1 MAKKTA
7 LLGMLVA
14 LAFVLSYIETLIPVN
29 LGIPGAK
36 LGLANLVVMVA
47 LYTLGTKEAFAL
59 SMVRIL
65 LTGLT
70 FSSMAAMLYSFA
82 GGLLSFAVMYLAKR
96 SKLFSAAGVSVLGGI
111 SHNAGQIFVAMWV
124 LDTATLIYY
133 LPVLAITGIASGT
146 VIGLLAVGSGRGGS
160 HPGAELRIR
169 IRPAGARDRRKSRS
183 PGLVAATGLGYMHGH
198 APGAGAL
205 PWGFAGQDNARGV
218 SSGRKV

>member
-47 LYTLGTKEAFAL
+47 LYTLGTKEAFGL

-82 GGLLSFAVMYLAKR
+82 GGLLSFAVMALMKKTK
-96 SKLFSAAGVSVLGGI
+96 KLSVTGVSVLGGI
-111 SHNAGQIFVAMWV
+111 AHNAGQIFVAMWI

-133 LPVLAITGIASGT
+133 LPVLAITGVASGT
-146 VIGLLAVGSGRGGS
+146 VIGLLAVMVIRRIF
-160 HPGAELRIR
+160 GAIN
-169 IRPAGARDRRKSRS
+169 RD
-183 PGLVAATGLGYMHGH
+183 
-198 APGAGAL
+198 
-205 PWGFAGQDNARGV
+205 N
-218 SSGRKV
+218 

>member
-14 LAFVLSYIETLIPVN
+14 LAFVLSYIETLIPIN

-82 GGLLSFAVMYLAKR
+82 GGLLSFAVMYLVKR

-124 LDTATLIYY
+124 LDCFRNGDRTSCSDGD
-133 LPVLAITGIASGT
+133 PTGFWHDKPL
-146 VIGLLAVGSGRGGS
+146 GLMFFNQK
-160 HPGAELRIR
+160 E
-169 IRPAGARDRRKSRS
+169 
-183 PGLVAATGLGYMHGH
+183 
-198 APGAGAL
+198 
-205 PWGFAGQDNARGV
+205 
-218 SSGRKV
+218 

>member
-47 LYTLGTKEAFAL
+47 LYTLGTKEAFGL

-82 GGLLSFAVMYLAKR
+82 GGLLSFAVMAMIKKTK
-96 SKLFSAAGVSVLGGI
+96 KLSVTGVSVLGGI
-111 SHNAGQIFVAMWV
+111 AHNAGQIFVAMWI

-133 LPVLAITGIASGT
+133 LPVLAITGVASGT
-146 VIGLLAVGSGRGGS
+146 VIGLLAVMVIRRIF
-160 HPGAELRIR
+160 GAIN
-169 IRPAGARDRRKSRS
+169 RD
-183 PGLVAATGLGYMHGH
+183 
-198 APGAGAL
+198 
-205 PWGFAGQDNARGV
+205 N
-218 SSGRKV
+218 

>member
-1 MAKKTA
+1 MFCNIREKKGTMMAKKTA

-14 LAFVLSYIETLIPVN
+14 LAFVLSYIETLIPIN

-70 FSSMAAMLYSFA
+70 FSSMAAMFYSFA
-82 GGLLSFAVMYLAKR
+82 GGLLSFAMMYLAKR

-146 VIGLLAVGSGRGGS
+146 VIGLLAVMVIRRVSGMINRW
-160 HPGAELRIR
+160 
-169 IRPAGARDRRKSRS
+169 D
-183 PGLVAATGLGYMHGH
+183 
-198 APGAGAL
+198 
-205 PWGFAGQDNARGV
+205 
-218 SSGRKV
+218 

>member
-47 LYTLGTKEAFAL
+47 LYTLGTKEAFGL

-82 GGLLSFAVMYLAKR
+82 GGLLSFAVMALMKKTK
-96 SKLFSAAGVSVLGGI
+96 KLSVTGVSVLGGI
-111 SHNAGQIFVAMWV
+111 AHNAGQIFVAMWM

-133 LPVLAITGIASGT
+133 LPLLAITGVASGT
-146 VIGLLAVGSGRGGS
+146 VIGLLAVMVIRRISG
-160 HPGAELRIR
+160 AIN
-169 IRPAGARDRRKSRS
+169 RD
-183 PGLVAATGLGYMHGH
+183 
-198 APGAGAL
+198 
-205 PWGFAGQDNARGV
+205 N
-218 SSGRKV
+218 

>member
-47 LYTLGTKEAFAL
+47 LYTLGTKEAFGL

-82 GGLLSFAVMYLAKR
+82 GGLLSFAVMALMKKTK
-96 SKLFSAAGVSVLGGI
+96 KLSVTGVSVLGGI
-111 SHNAGQIFVAMWV
+111 AHNAGQIFVAMWM

-133 LPVLAITGIASGT
+133 LPVLAITGVASGT
-146 VIGLLAVGSGRGGS
+146 VIGILAVMVIRRISG
-160 HPGAELRIR
+160 AIN
-169 IRPAGARDRRKSRS
+169 RD
-183 PGLVAATGLGYMHGH
+183 
-198 APGAGAL
+198 
-205 PWGFAGQDNARGV
+205 N
-218 SSGRKV
+218 

>member
-47 LYTLGTKEAFAL
+47 LYTLGTKEAFGL

-82 GGLLSFAVMYLAKR
+82 GGLLSFAVMALMKKTK
-96 SKLFSAAGVSVLGGI
+96 KLSVTGVSVLGGI
-111 SHNAGQIFVAMWV
+111 AHNAGQIFVAMWM

-133 LPVLAITGIASGT
+133 LPVLAITGVASGT
-146 VIGLLAVGSGRGGS
+146 VIGLLAVMVIR
-160 HPGAELRIR
+160 RISSA
-169 IRPAGARDRRKSRS
+169 IKRD
-183 PGLVAATGLGYMHGH
+183 
-198 APGAGAL
+198 
-205 PWGFAGQDNARGV
+205 N
-218 SSGRKV
+218 

>member
-14 LAFVLSYIETLIPVN
+14 LAFVLSYIETLIPIN

-96 SKLFSAAGVSVLGGI
+96 SKLFSAAGVSVL
-111 SHNAGQIFVAMWV
+111 NC
-124 LDTATLIYY
+124 
-133 LPVLAITGIASGT
+133 
-146 VIGLLAVGSGRGGS
+146 
-160 HPGAELRIR
+160 
-169 IRPAGARDRRKSRS
+169 RDRRD
-183 PGLVAATGLGYMHGH
+183 AIII
-198 APGAGAL
+198 
-205 PWGFAGQDNARGV
+205 FCIDRGCSLQKVNEELYRFGEETV
-218 SSGRKV
+218 S

>member
-1 MAKKTA
+1 MARKTA
-7 LLGMLVA
+7 LTGMLVA

-82 GGLLSFAVMYLAKR
+82 GGILSFAVMALAKKM
-96 SKLFSAAGVSVLGGI
+96 KLFSVTGVSVLGGI
-111 SHNAGQIFVAMWV
+111 FHNVGQILAAMWV
-124 LDTATLIYY
+124 LDTEALIYY
-133 LPVLAITGIASGT
+133 LPVLAVTGIVSGA
-146 VIGLLAVGSGRGGS
+146 VIGMLGV
-160 HPGAELRIR
+160 
-169 IRPAGARDRRKSRS
+169 
-183 PGLVAATGLGYMHGH
+183 LVIKRV
-198 APGAGAL
+198 
-205 PWGFAGQDNARGV
+205 RGV
-218 SSGRKV
+218 TNGKN

>member
-47 LYTLGTKEAFAL
+47 LYTLGTKEAFGL

-82 GGLLSFAVMYLAKR
+82 GGLLSFAVMALMKKTK
-96 SKLFSAAGVSVLGGI
+96 KLSVTGVSVLGGI
-111 SHNAGQIFVAMWV
+111 AHNAGQIFVAMWI
-124 LDTATLIYY
+124 LDTTTLIYY
-133 LPVLAITGIASGT
+133 LPVLAITGVASGT
-146 VIGLLAVGSGRGGS
+146 VIGLLAVMVIRRIF
-160 HPGAELRIR
+160 GAIN
-169 IRPAGARDRRKSRS
+169 RD
-183 PGLVAATGLGYMHGH
+183 
-198 APGAGAL
+198 
-205 PWGFAGQDNARGV
+205 N
-218 SSGRKV
+218 

>member
-14 LAFVLSYIETLIPVN
+14 LAFVLSYIETLIPIN

-59 SMVRIL
+59 SMVR
-65 LTGLT
+65 
-70 FSSMAAMLYSFA
+70 SSMAAMLYSFA

-146 VIGLLAVGSGRGGS
+146 VIGLLAVMVIRRVSGMINRW
-160 HPGAELRIR
+160 
-169 IRPAGARDRRKSRS
+169 D
-183 PGLVAATGLGYMHGH
+183 
-198 APGAGAL
+198 
-205 PWGFAGQDNARGV
+205 
-218 SSGRKV
+218 

>member
-1 MAKKTA
+1 MRKIMAKKTA

-47 LYTLGTKEAFAL
+47 LYTLGTKEAFGL

-65 LTGLT
+65 LAGLT

-82 GGLLSFAVMYLAKR
+82 GGLLSFAVMTLMKKTK
-96 SKLFSAAGVSVLGGI
+96 KLSVTGVSVLGGI
-111 SHNAGQIFVAMWV
+111 AHNAGQIFVAMWM

-133 LPVLAITGIASGT
+133 LPVLAITGVASGT
-146 VIGLLAVGSGRGGS
+146 VIGLLAVMVIRRISG
-160 HPGAELRIR
+160 AIN
-169 IRPAGARDRRKSRS
+169 RD
-183 PGLVAATGLGYMHGH
+183 
-198 APGAGAL
+198 
-205 PWGFAGQDNARGV
+205 N
-218 SSGRKV
+218 

>member
-1 MAKKTA
+1 MRKIMAKKTA

-47 LYTLGTKEAFAL
+47 LYTLGTKEAFGL

-82 GGLLSFAVMYLAKR
+82 GGLLSFAVMALMKKTK
-96 SKLFSAAGVSVLGGI
+96 KLSVTGVSVLGGI
-111 SHNAGQIFVAMWV
+111 AHNAGQIFVARWM

-133 LPVLAITGIASGT
+133 LPVLAITGVASGT
-146 VIGLLAVGSGRGGS
+146 VIGLLAVMVIRRIF
-160 HPGAELRIR
+160 GAIN
-169 IRPAGARDRRKSRS
+169 RD
-183 PGLVAATGLGYMHGH
+183 
-198 APGAGAL
+198 
-205 PWGFAGQDNARGV
+205 N
-218 SSGRKV
+218 

>member
-70 FSSMAAMLYSFA
+70 FSSMAAMLYSFT
-82 GGLLSFAVMYLAKR
+82 GGLLSFAVMYLAKK
-96 SKLFSAAGVSVLGGI
+96 SKLFSATGVSVFGGI

-146 VIGLLAVGSGRGGS
+146 VIGLLAVMV
-160 HPGAELRIR
+160 IR
-169 IRPAGARDRRKSRS
+169 RAANRAG
-183 PGLVAATGLGYMHGH
+183 
-198 APGAGAL
+198 
-205 PWGFAGQDNARGV
+205 
-218 SSGRKV
+218 

>member
-82 GGLLSFAVMYLAKR
+82 GRTFEFCSDVSGKEIKAFFGCRSERSRRHFAQCR
-96 SKLFSAAGVSVLGGI
+96 SDICRNV
-111 SHNAGQIFVAMWV
+111 
-124 LDTATLIYY
+124 
-133 LPVLAITGIASGT
+133 GT
-146 VIGLLAVGSGRGGS
+146 
-160 HPGAELRIR
+160 
-169 IRPAGARDRRKSRS
+169 
-183 PGLVAATGLGYMHGH
+183 
-198 APGAGAL
+198 
-205 PWGFAGQDNARGV
+205 
-218 SSGRKV
+218 

>member
-47 LYTLGTKEAFAL
+47 LYTLGTKEAFGL

-82 GGLLSFAVMYLAKR
+82 GGLLSFEVMALMKKTK
-96 SKLFSAAGVSVLGGI
+96 KLSVTGVSVLGGI
-111 SHNAGQIFVAMWV
+111 AHNAGQIFVAMWM

-133 LPVLAITGIASGT
+133 LPVLAITGVASGT
-146 VIGLLAVGSGRGGS
+146 VIGLLAVMVIRRISG
-160 HPGAELRIR
+160 AIN
-169 IRPAGARDRRKSRS
+169 RD
-183 PGLVAATGLGYMHGH
+183 
-198 APGAGAL
+198 
-205 PWGFAGQDNARGV
+205 N
-218 SSGRKV
+218 

>member
-47 LYTLGTKEAFAL
+47 LYTLGTKEAFGL

-82 GGLLSFAVMYLAKR
+82 GGLLSFAVMALMKKTK
-96 SKLFSAAGVSVLGGI
+96 KLSVTGVSVLGGI
-111 SHNAGQIFVAMWV
+111 AHNAGQIFVAMWM
-124 LDTATLIYY
+124 LDTATLIYS
-133 LPVLAITGIASGT
+133 LPVLAITGVASGT
-146 VIGLLAVGSGRGGS
+146 VIGLLAVMVIRRISG
-160 HPGAELRIR
+160 AIN
-169 IRPAGARDRRKSRS
+169 RD
-183 PGLVAATGLGYMHGH
+183 
-198 APGAGAL
+198 
-205 PWGFAGQDNARGV
+205 N
-218 SSGRKV
+218 

>member
-29 LGIPGAK
+29 LGIQGAK

-47 LYTLGTKEAFAL
+47 LYTLGTKEAFGL

-82 GGLLSFAVMYLAKR
+82 GGLLSFAVMALMKKTK
-96 SKLFSAAGVSVLGGI
+96 KLSVTGVSVLGGI
-111 SHNAGQIFVAMWV
+111 AHNAGQIFVAMWM

-133 LPVLAITGIASGT
+133 LPVLAITGVASGT
-146 VIGLLAVGSGRGGS
+146 VIGLLAVMVIRRISG
-160 HPGAELRIR
+160 AIN
-169 IRPAGARDRRKSRS
+169 RD
-183 PGLVAATGLGYMHGH
+183 
-198 APGAGAL
+198 
-205 PWGFAGQDNARGV
+205 N
-218 SSGRKV
+218 

>member
-1 MAKKTA
+1 MRKIMAKKTA

-47 LYTLGTKEAFAL
+47 LYTLGTKEAFGL

-82 GGLLSFAVMYLAKR
+82 GGLFSFAVMALMKKTK
-96 SKLFSAAGVSVLGGI
+96 KLSVTGVSVLGGI
-111 SHNAGQIFVAMWV
+111 AHNAGQIFVAMWM

-133 LPVLAITGIASGT
+133 LPVLAITGVASGT
-146 VIGLLAVGSGRGGS
+146 VIGLLAVMVIRRIF
-160 HPGAELRIR
+160 GAIN
-169 IRPAGARDRRKSRS
+169 RD
-183 PGLVAATGLGYMHGH
+183 
-198 APGAGAL
+198 
-205 PWGFAGQDNARGV
+205 N
-218 SSGRKV
+218 

>member
-47 LYTLGTKEAFAL
+47 LYTLGTKEAFGL

-82 GGLLSFAVMYLAKR
+82 GGLLSFAVMALMKKTK
-96 SKLFSAAGVSVLGGI
+96 KLSVTGVSVLGGI
-111 SHNAGQIFVAMWV
+111 AHNAGQIFVAMWM

-133 LPVLAITGIASGT
+133 LPVLAITGVASGT
-146 VIGLLAVGSGRGGS
+146 VIGLLAVMVIRRISG
-160 HPGAELRIR
+160 AIK
-169 IRPAGARDRRKSRS
+169 RD
-183 PGLVAATGLGYMHGH
+183 
-198 APGAGAL
+198 
-205 PWGFAGQDNARGV
+205 N
-218 SSGRKV
+218 

>member
-1 MAKKTA
+1 MRKIMAKKTA

-47 LYTLGTKEAFAL
+47 LYTLGTKEAFGL

-82 GGLLSFAVMYLAKR
+82 GGLLSFAVMALMKKTK
-96 SKLFSAAGVSVLGGI
+96 KLSVTGVSVLGGI
-111 SHNAGQIFVAMWV
+111 AHNAGQIFVAMWM

-133 LPVLAITGIASGT
+133 LPVLAITGVASGM
-146 VIGLLAVGSGRGGS
+146 VIGLLAVMVIRRISG
-160 HPGAELRIR
+160 AIN
-169 IRPAGARDRRKSRS
+169 RD
-183 PGLVAATGLGYMHGH
+183 
-198 APGAGAL
+198 
-205 PWGFAGQDNARGV
+205 N
-218 SSGRKV
+218 

>member
-47 LYTLGTKEAFAL
+47 LYTLGTKEAFGL

-82 GGLLSFAVMYLAKR
+82 GGLLRFAVMALMKKTK
-96 SKLFSAAGVSVLGGI
+96 KLSVTGVSVLGGI
-111 SHNAGQIFVAMWV
+111 AHNAGQIFVAMWM

-133 LPVLAITGIASGT
+133 LPVLAITGVASGT
-146 VIGLLAVGSGRGGS
+146 VIGLLAVMVIRRISG
-160 HPGAELRIR
+160 AIK
-169 IRPAGARDRRKSRS
+169 RD
-183 PGLVAATGLGYMHGH
+183 
-198 APGAGAL
+198 
-205 PWGFAGQDNARGV
+205 N
-218 SSGRKV
+218 

>member
-7 LLGMLVA
+7 LTGMLVA
-14 LAFVLSYIETLIPVN
+14 LAFVLSYIETLIPIN

-82 GGLLSFAVMYLAKR
+82 GGILSFVVMALVKKT
-96 SKLFSAAGVSVLGGI
+96 KLFSAMGVSVLGGI
-111 SHNAGQIFVAMWV
+111 AHNAGQIFVAMWV

-133 LPVLAITGIASGT
+133 LPVLAITGIVSGT
-146 VIGLLAVGSGRGGS
+146 VIGLLAVLVIRRVSG
-160 HPGAELRIR
+160 I
-169 IRPAGARDRRKSRS
+169 AREK
-183 PGLVAATGLGYMHGH
+183 
-198 APGAGAL
+198 
-205 PWGFAGQDNARGV
+205 
-218 SSGRKV
+218 

>member
-1 MAKKTA
+1 MRKIMAKKTA

-47 LYTLGTKEAFAL
+47 LYTLGTKEAFGL

-82 GGLLSFAVMYLAKR
+82 GGLLSFAVMALMKKTK
-96 SKLFSAAGVSVLGGI
+96 KLSVTGVSILGGI
-111 SHNAGQIFVAMWV
+111 AHNAGQIFVAMWI

-133 LPVLAITGIASGT
+133 LPVLAITGVASGT
-146 VIGLLAVGSGRGGS
+146 VIGLLAVMVIRRIF
-160 HPGAELRIR
+160 GAIN
-169 IRPAGARDRRKSRS
+169 RD
-183 PGLVAATGLGYMHGH
+183 
-198 APGAGAL
+198 
-205 PWGFAGQDNARGV
+205 N
-218 SSGRKV
+218 